1 MQAKYSRTLLF
12 VSLLAACMGGKGEPA
27 PPGDS
32 IRVAQTPA
40 GGTAPTVL
48 IVGTSLTA
56 GLGLDPS
63 QAWPAVL
70 QEIIDSA
77 GLSLRVV
84 NAGVSGETSAGALRR
99 VDWLLQREHPAAFML
114 ETGGNDGLRGQDPDS
129 LKANILAILARA
141 RHRQPSPRLVLFAME
156 APPNLGDEYTR
167 RFRAVYPEAAK
178 AAGATLVPFFL
189 AGIAGV
195 DTLNQPDGIHP
206 TARGARLAAEQA
218 WKVLEPLFREI
229 ARGIRSR

>member
-12 VSLLAACMGGKGEPA
+12 VSLLTACGGGKGESTPS
-27 PPGDS
+27 GDTS
-32 IRVAQTPA
+32 RAARTPT
-40 GGTAPTVL
+40 GGTEPTVL

-56 GLGLDPS
+56 GYGLDPS

-70 QEIIDSA
+70 QRIIDSA

-99 VDWLLQREHPAAFML
+99 VDWLLQRERPAVFML

-129 LKANILAILARA
+129 LKANILAILERA
-141 RHRQPSPRLVLFAME
+141 HRLQPSPRLVLFAME

-167 RFRAVYPEAAK
+167 RFRAVYPDAAK

-189 AGIAGV
+189 ADVAGV
-195 DTLNQPDGIHP
+195 DSLNQPDGIHP
-206 TARGARLAAEQA
+206 TARGARRAAGNA
-218 WKVLEPLFREI
+218 WKVLEPLFRET
-229 ARGIRSR
+229 ATASRSR